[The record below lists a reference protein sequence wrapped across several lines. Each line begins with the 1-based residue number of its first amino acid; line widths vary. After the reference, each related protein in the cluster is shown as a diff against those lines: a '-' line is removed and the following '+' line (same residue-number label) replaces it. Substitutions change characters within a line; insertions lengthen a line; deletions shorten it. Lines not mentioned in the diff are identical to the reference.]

1 MRWIL
6 SVCLLLTYSVSASV
20 SAAGEL
26 AFSKVETR
34 TAFGLADEG
43 DEGNLVL
50 GDQTIRL
57 VEKDGTEY
65 FSLPTAS
72 VTDLFYSRVS
82 GRRIKSAIFIS
93 PILFLSKGRKH
104 YVTISF
110 YGPETSGALEL
121 KLDKKNYLGILR
133 SLEQVTGIAMQYEQ
147 EGIKDT
153 EQDVAT
159 RKRAVLD
166 ISSSPEGADI
176 EIDGGFKG
184 STPGMRSLQAGEYTV
199 RVVKSGYQTWER
211 SIVLEPGE
219 KINLH
224 AELIQR

>member
-1 MRWIL
+1 MKWL
-6 SVCLLLTYSVSASV
+6 LPVCLVLTYSVSASV

-26 AFSKVETR
+26 TFSKVETR

-43 DEGNLVL
+43 DKGNLVL
-50 GDQTIRL
+50 DNEFIRL
-57 VEKDGTEY
+57 VDKGGTEY
-65 FSLPTAS
+65 FSLPIAS

-104 YVTISF
+104 YVTITF
-110 YGPETSGALEL
+110 DGPETSGAIEL

-133 SLEQVTGIAMQYEQ
+133 SLEQVAGIPMQYEQ

-166 ISSSPEGADI
+166 ISSTPEGADI

-199 RVVKSGYQTWER
+199 RVIKSGYQTWER
-211 SIVLEPGE
+211 RIVLQPGE
-219 KINLH
+219 KINVH
-224 AELIQR
+224 AELTRQ